1 LGVLAN
7 KFDFVLRF
15 LLMTLRT
22 LTKHLT
28 LIFTLLTL
36 LFIRPI
42 EVSAENILDFA
53 NNISAPRSNF
63 DVVSILSRIA
73 LLILLIGIYWIILN
87 RTRKSLK
94 VWIPT
99 NQRLRL
105 ITDLT
110 LTIGTVFL
118 SFLTVVFTFNDHLG
132 GFFTILGLI
141 STALVFTLQDFVA
154 SFFGWFQ
161 IKLGNLYMTGDEITV
176 HTGTAKYTGKVVHT
190 GIFRTLIKIRRGDG
204 TLDQEQFT
212 GKVVS
217 FPNHLVLKDGVDNST
232 KTNRILWHSYGCTIT
247 FESDVHKAKGLLQ
260 IIADKQFQYGLDH
273 NQIVAPSPHRKH
285 IYKPKIYLDIAND
298 GNRFTIWFASN
309 IESYRE
315 IVDTLSFTILDEFAA
330 NGIKMA
336 YPTQRIL
343 IDK

>member
-1 LGVLAN
+1 MA
-7 KFDFVLRF
+7 
-15 LLMTLRT
+15 LRT
-22 LTKHLT
+22 LTKNLT
-28 LIFTLLTL
+28 LIISLLTL
-36 LFIRPI
+36 VFLQPI
-42 EVSAENILDFA
+42 TASAENILDFA

-63 DVVSILSRIA
+63 DVVSILARIA
-73 LLILLIGIYWIILN
+73 LLILLIGIYWIVLN

-105 ITDLT
+105 ATDLT
-110 LTIGTVFL
+110 ITIGTVFL
-118 SFLTVVFTFNDHLG
+118 SFLTVVVTFADHLG

-232 KTNRILWHSYGCTIT
+232 KTNRILWHSYGYTIT

-273 NQIVAPSPHRKH
+273 NQIVAQSPHRKH
-285 IYKPKIYLDIAND
+285 IYKPKIYLDITND
-298 GNRFTIWFASN
+298 GNRFTIWFACN

-336 YPTQRIL
+336 YPTQRI
-343 IDK
+343 IIQ

>member
-1 LGVLAN
+1 M
-7 KFDFVLRF
+7 
-15 LLMTLRT
+15 MTIRT
-22 LTKHLT
+22 LTT
-28 LIFTLLTL
+28 ISTFVITLLTI
-36 LFIRPI
+36 LFSTPI
-42 EVSAENILDFA
+42 HASAQNILDFA
-53 NNISAPRSNF
+53 NNISSPRSNF
-63 DVVSILSRIA
+63 DAINILFRIA
-73 LLILLIGIYWIILN
+73 LLILLVGVFWLVLN

-99 NQRLRL
+99 NPRLRL
-105 ITDLT
+105 IIDLT

-118 SFLTVVFTFNDHLG
+118 TFLTILFMFNDHLG
-132 GFFTILGLI
+132 GFFTILGLV

-161 IKLGNLYMTGDEITV
+161 IKLGNLYMTGDEITL

-204 TLDQEQFT
+204 TLNQEQFT

-232 KTNRILWHSYGCTIT
+232 KTNRILWHNYACTIT
-247 FESDVHKAKGLLQ
+247 FESDANKAKGLLQ
-260 IIADKQFQYGLDH
+260 IIADKQFQYSLDH
-273 NQIVAPSPHRKH
+273 DQIATQSSHKKYV
-285 IYKPKIYLDIAND
+285 YKPKIYLDITHE
-298 GNRFTIWFASN
+298 GNRFTIWFACN

-315 IVDTLSFTILDEFAA
+315 IVDNMSFAILEEFAA
-330 NGIKMA
+330 NEIKMA

-343 IDK
+343 VDK